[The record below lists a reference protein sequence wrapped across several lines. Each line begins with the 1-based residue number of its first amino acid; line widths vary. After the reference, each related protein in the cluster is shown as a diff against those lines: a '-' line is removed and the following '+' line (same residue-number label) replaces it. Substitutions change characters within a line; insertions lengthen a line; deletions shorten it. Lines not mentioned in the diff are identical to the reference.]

1 MAVKA
6 THYLVQVAKDF
17 FSRHIGGGP
26 VIRLTTVRVCG
37 LSFSV
42 ILSCVLSK
50 QGRKMFQWLVSPRCN
65 VL

>member
-17 FSRHIGGGP
+17 FPDTGGGP

-42 ILSCVLSK
+42 ILSCVLFK
-50 QGRKMFQWLVSPRCN
+50 QGRKMFQGPVSPGCN